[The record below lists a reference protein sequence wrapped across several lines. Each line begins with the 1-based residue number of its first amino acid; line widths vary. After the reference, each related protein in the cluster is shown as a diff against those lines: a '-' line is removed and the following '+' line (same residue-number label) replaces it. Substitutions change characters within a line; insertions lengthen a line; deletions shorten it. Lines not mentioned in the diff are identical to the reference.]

1 MSLLISVKK
10 SDVFPLPCCSTQKQH
25 FAFCIPPKRTKGT
38 WRFRM
43 TRKVRGVSHSGW
55 CWFRANLLSSSE
67 TRFHQI
73 SLSAIFIQ
81 SSLSC
86 STVRRTTCTHGVG
99 CKGMIH
105 YRCYLP
111 VYQISPL
118 LPLVCFLRPNT
129 CMPALGCDCHTVEH
143 ERLNLHPTNSF
154 CV

>member
-1 MSLLISVKK
+1 MLNFSIFDFTSDHIAPFGNFPSLRHTSLKLTLSTTTDSNNSFVYFM
-10 SDVFPLPCCSTQKQH
+10 FP
-25 FAFCIPPKRTKGT
+25 
-38 WRFRM
+38 
-43 TRKVRGVSHSGW
+43 
-55 CWFRANLLSSSE
+55 
-67 TRFHQI
+67 I
-73 SLSAIFIQ
+73 SLYSDTGYIKYTRHSNFCVN
-81 SSLSC
+81 LSC